1 MARKTKAF
9 ELSESD
15 KSSLTDLLRKGVH
28 SSRKLRR
35 CQILLHFDDG
45 KSGPEVAELVKAS
58 QATVYKVR
66 DRYEAEGLDSAI
78 NEKPRAGR
86 PNLFDGK
93 SRASITAL
101 ACSEAPQGHE
111 RWTLRLLADRAVD
124 LELVESISHQQIK
137 NILKK
142 HS

>member
-1 MARKTKAF
+1 M
-9 ELSESD
+9 
-15 KSSLTDLLRKGVH
+15 
-28 SSRKLRR
+28 
-35 CQILLHFDDG
+35 
-45 KSGPEVAELVKAS
+45 
-58 QATVYKVR
+58 R
-66 DRYEAEGLDSAI
+66 DRYEAEGLDAAI
-78 NEKPRAGR
+78 NEKPRPGR
-86 PNLFDGK
+86 PNIFDGK